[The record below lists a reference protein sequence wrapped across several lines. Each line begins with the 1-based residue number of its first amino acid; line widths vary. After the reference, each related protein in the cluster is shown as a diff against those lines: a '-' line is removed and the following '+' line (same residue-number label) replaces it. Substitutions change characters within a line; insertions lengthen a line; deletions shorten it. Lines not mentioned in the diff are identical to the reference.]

1 MILCLADLLNADEL
15 TAVRKCLDQGTF
27 VDGRRTA
34 GWHAKLVKNNR
45 QLEPGPIARQAGE
58 IVQGAL
64 LRNDVFQ
71 AGVLPHSVRPPM
83 FTRAGVGEGYGPHV
97 DDALMAERPRLRSD
111 ASVTVFLSAPE
122 GYDGGELVIDATG
135 GEQSFKLS
143 AGSAV
148 IYPSTSLHRVEP
160 ITSGER
166 DVAVTWVQ
174 SLVRSGEKRE
184 ILFDLDRARRA
195 IFRDHGKTAEFDLVS
210 KSHANLLRLWAET

>member
-64 LRNDVFQ
+64 LRNDVFR

-83 FTRAGVGEGYGPHV
+83 FARAGVSEGYGPHV
-97 DDALMAERPRLRSD
+97 DDALMAQRPHLRSD

-122 GYDGGELVIDATG
+122 SYGGGELVIDTTG

-143 AGSAV
+143 PGSAV

>member
-15 TAVRKCLDQGTF
+15 TAVRNCLAEGMF

-58 IVQGAL
+58 IVQQAL
-64 LRNDVFQ
+64 LRNDVFR

-83 FTRAGVGEGYGPHV
+83 FARAGVGEGYGPHV
-97 DDALMAERPRLRSD
+97 DDALMAQRPHLRSD

-122 GYDGGELVIDATG
+122 SYDGGELVIDTTG

-174 SLVRSGEKRE
+174 SLVRSAEKRE

-195 IFRDHGKTAEFDLVS
+195 IFREHGKTAEFDLVS